1 MEESSNFDSFT
12 FSHLKTSTCTT
23 LNLYFLKVPPHNQDL
38 HGSQRFDKLIAVV
51 IWKNWSFKVSYKQEA
66 YSNSRQSL
74 KLQDFDYPRMWYIMK
89 VIMLL
94 NVFYYEGVTMKT
106 NFSKLETSTYITIDN
121 TMILSRQ
128 NSSRKKRE

>member
-1 MEESSNFDSFT
+1 MEESSNFDSF
-12 FSHLKTSTCTT
+12 SHLKTST
-23 LNLYFLKVPPHNQDL
+23 LNLYFLKVPPHNWDL
-38 HGSQRFDKLIAVV
+38 HGSQRFDKLIAIV
-51 IWKNWSFKVSYKQEA
+51 IWKKWSFKVSYKQEA
-66 YSNSRQSL
+66 YSNSRESL

-94 NVFYYEGVTMKT
+94 NVFYYEGVPMKT

>member
-1 MEESSNFDSFT
+1 M
-12 FSHLKTSTCTT
+12 
-23 LNLYFLKVPPHNQDL
+23 
-38 HGSQRFDKLIAVV
+38 
-51 IWKNWSFKVSYKQEA
+51 SYKQEA

-74 KLQDFDYPRMWYIMK
+74 KPKDFDYPRMWYFMK

-94 NVFYYEGVTMKT
+94 NVFYYVGVPMKT

-128 NSSRKKRE
+128 NSSWKKREVKDILFSTRDTNDICRVNSTSFLGPNFE